1 MAVKGPHL
9 PLDLKIVFR
18 ESLQRFGNDF
28 EYSLVRFGTLFGV
41 FADLESN
48 LLGIKFA
55 WNPPKSVSKKYLS
68 EALGMSHDEK
78 N

>member
-41 FADLESN
+41 FADLES
-48 LLGIKFA
+48 
-55 WNPPKSVSKKYLS
+55 PKNVTKKYLS

-78 N
+78 KLTFYPKRN